1 MLLILEKIPR
11 ITDLATTDALTI
23 VENKIPDVTNLVNK
37 ADFTTSDYLQFTN
50 NILDAKI
57 IEKKLVNE
65 SDISDLVKK
74 THFDEKLK
82 KKTQKLP

>member
-23 VENKIPDVTNLVNK
+23 VENKIPEVTNLVNK
-37 ADFTTSDYLQFTN
+37 ADFTTSDYLKFTN

-57 IEKKLVNE
+57 IEKSQLMNP
-65 SDISDLVKK
+65 IFLIW
-74 THFDEKLK
+74 
-82 KKTQKLP
+82 

>member
-23 VENKIPDVTNLVNK
+23 VENKISEVTNLVNK
-37 ADFTTSDYLQFTN
+37 ADFTTSDYLKFTN

-57 IEKKLVNE
+57 IEKSQLMNL
-65 SDISDLVKK
+65 IFLIW
-74 THFDEKLK
+74 
-82 KKTQKLP
+82 

>member
-23 VENKIPDVTNLVNK
+23 VENKISEVTNLVNK
-37 ADFTTSDYLQFTN
+37 ADFTTSDYLKFTN

-57 IEKKLVNE
+57 IEK
-65 SDISDLVKK
+65 S
-74 THFDEKLK
+74 
-82 KKTQKLP
+82 

>member
-23 VENKIPDVTNLVNK
+23 VENKIPEVSNLVNK
-37 ADFTTSDYLQFTN
+37 ADFTTSDYLKFTN

-57 IEKKLVNE
+57 IEK
-65 SDISDLVKK
+65 S
-74 THFDEKLK
+74 
-82 KKTQKLP
+82 

>member
-23 VENKIPDVTNLVNK
+23 VENKIPEVTNLVNK
-37 ADFTTSDYLQFTN
+37 ADFTTSDYLKFTN

-57 IEKKLVNE
+57 IEK
-65 SDISDLVKK
+65 S
-74 THFDEKLK
+74 
-82 KKTQKLP
+82 